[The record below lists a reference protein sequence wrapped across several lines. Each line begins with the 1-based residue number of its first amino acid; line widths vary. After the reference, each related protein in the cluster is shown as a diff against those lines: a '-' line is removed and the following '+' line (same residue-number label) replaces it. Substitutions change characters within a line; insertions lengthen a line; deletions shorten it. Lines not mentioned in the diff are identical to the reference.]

1 MMDICDDNQHEI
13 NDESD
18 VTNLKEYM
26 KVLFNS
32 YLFSRNSFLYSRHT
46 NCFLYFYY

>member
-13 NDESD
+13 NHESD

-26 KVLFNS
+26 KVCLI
-32 YLFSRNSFLYSRHT
+32 LI
-46 NCFLYFYY
+46 YFQEIQL